1 MMTIFLWFSFVS
13 VATTFECGI
22 LGTVSLVSCREDVLH
37 WIHINAY
44 FISEKGQLVIHTIC
58 GICFGASKFQ
68 IEGKCDV

>member
-13 VATTFECGI
+13 VAATFECGI

-44 FISEKGQLVIHTIC
+44 FISEK
-58 GICFGASKFQ
+58 
-68 IEGKCDV
+68 